1 MSPEAPV
8 PVELYIYYRV
18 ADPVAAL
25 PRVRA
30 LQGALAASHGVHGR
44 LLQRR
49 DDAHTLMEIYT
60 GITNAPAFERA
71 LDAAVQ
77 EHGLDALLVAGT
89 ARHTERFTCA

>member
-1 MSPEAPV
+1 MSTEAAI

-18 ADPVAAL
+18 ADPDAAL

-30 LQGALAASHGVHGR
+30 MQGALAASHGVRGR

-49 DDAHTLMEIYT
+49 DDAQTLMEIYT
-60 GITNAPAFERA
+60 GLSDAAAFERA
-71 LDAAVQ
+71 LDAAVL
-77 EHGLDALLVAGT
+77 EHGLDALLMAGT